1 MDGSLQEELLG
12 GNDAAVSKPGGE
24 TTWVKIALII
34 VTNFLGAGVLSLPF
48 SASSLGYLAYGVA
61 LVSIFAVSLLS
72 GRAFSA
78 CFRARPESRMMSDV
92 AREAFGP
99 RGERLVRYV
108 QYFYMCGVLVIFHLT
123 CAIALRRAAGGGCAV
138 LMSAIVGACA
148 LVAMQAR
155 STSTLGT
162 LSALGTGCILVYIG
176 IILVL
181 LPVRGRRPGA
191 REDVLPPP
199 SSSLVAAGVAV
210 MDVVFAFSGQV
221 VYVEL
226 QAEMRTPAHFMRS
239 VLSSNGLMFCTY
251 AAIACLGYHFVGAE
265 ILASGEPI
273 TSAVAATGSPVDR
286 VVNAFLF
293 VQVMVAYTIEGNIVA
308 RGFYLMAGRDAKTV
322 ARSAWTAATG
332 GLVAAAFVVS
342 NLVPF
347 FSDVMGLM
355 SGLCAGLL
363 CYTFPFAAALVL
375 VDDLG
380 AAERALYRALVGAT
394 ALLAVLGST
403 ASILDIAKHFDSSG
417 TPFSC

>member
-1 MDGSLQEELLG
+1 M
-12 GNDAAVSKPGGE
+12 
-24 TTWVKIALII
+24 
-34 VTNFLGAGVLSLPF
+34 
-48 SASSLGYLAYGVA
+48 
-61 LVSIFAVSLLS
+61 
-72 GRAFSA
+72 
-78 CFRARPESRMMSDV
+78 
-92 AREAFGP
+92 
-99 RGERLVRYV
+99 
-108 QYFYMCGVLVIFHLT
+108 
-123 CAIALRRAAGGGCAV
+123 
-138 LMSAIVGACA
+138 
-148 LVAMQAR
+148 
-155 STSTLGT
+155 
-162 LSALGTGCILVYIG
+162 
-176 IILVL
+176 
-181 LPVRGRRPGA
+181 
-191 REDVLPPP
+191 
-199 SSSLVAAGVAV
+199 
-210 MDVVFAFSGQV
+210 
-221 VYVEL
+221 
-226 QAEMRTPAHFMRS
+226 
-239 VLSSNGLMFCTY
+239 
-251 AAIACLGYHFVGAE
+251 
-265 ILASGEPI
+265 
-273 TSAVAATGSPVDR
+273 DR

>member
-12 GNDAAVSKPGGE
+12 GDDAAVSKPGGE

-162 LSALGTGCILVYIG
+162 LSALGTVCILVYIG

-273 TSAVAATGSPVDR
+273 TSAVAATGSPALWR
-286 VVNAFLF
+286 SSARGHPK
-293 VQVMVAYTIEGNIVA
+293 VASSQDASWAAGAAIIHKLKWSAPRTESIVA
-308 RGFYLMAGRDAKTV
+308 RAPPLNPREK
-322 ARSAWTAATG
+322 RS
-332 GLVAAAFVVS
+332 
-342 NLVPF
+342 
-347 FSDVMGLM
+347 
-355 SGLCAGLL
+355 
-363 CYTFPFAAALVL
+363 
-375 VDDLG
+375 
-380 AAERALYRALVGAT
+380 
-394 ALLAVLGST
+394 
-403 ASILDIAKHFDSSG
+403 
-417 TPFSC
+417 